1 MDGTLCD
8 LAWPVARL
16 GDALKELI
24 CRTDQA
30 ASSNGLPQA
39 PKHGEQISEWIQDF
53 ARRAGCEAEPL
64 ATTLGELPNELAA
77 AYPALI
83 QLGEDAYLVVLSA
96 KGKHLHVLTPVL
108 TRKQVAIEDLC
119 GILRKPAE
127 ASHRSSLEEMLS
139 GSGISSGRSAKAMA
153 LLLNDQL
160 SRTRFN
166 ACWVLR
172 SEPGANPMRL
182 LRQAGVIGNATGM
195 VAAHTVQYVLWL
207 ASWAILASLSNTGRM
222 DRGWL
227 LGWALL
233 LLTLVPCQV
242 ITTWLQGLFAIG
254 LGGFLK
260 RRLLC
265 GAMKL
270 LPEEMRHGGIGS
282 FLGQALEAEAVETLA
297 LSGGIAGLLATVEI
311 VLAMF
316 VLGRFAL
323 VLAFWS
329 LLTALAA
336 WRFLRAFARWT
347 DTRMAMT
354 EDLVEAMVGHRTRVA
369 QLQRSEWHEGEDQA
383 LHGYLAM
390 SKSLDN
396 TGAWL
401 IAAIP
406 RGWLLAG
413 LFCLLPAIAA
423 RHGAGTGI
431 GLTLGG
437 VLLAY
442 TALRKLTGSFAD
454 LAAAWVAFK
463 RTEPLFQAAARQEKL
478 GESLVAKSHRSR
490 KVIEADRL
498 SYRYRASGK
507 AALQAGSLTVQHGDR
522 ILLGGPSGGGKT
534 TFASLLSGMR
544 EPESGLLLS
553 NGLDRATL
561 GSSEWRKRIAA
572 APQFHENYIL
582 TETLAFNLMLGKRWP
597 PTQADMEEAE
607 TVCRELGLGDLLDS
621 MPSGLMQMVGEGGWQ
636 LSHGERSRVFIARAL
651 LQSADLVILDE
662 SFAALDPENTKI
674 ALEATIERAKTLMV
688 IAHP

>member
-1 MDGTLCD
+1 MDATLLH
-8 LAWPVARL
+8 LAWPVGRL
-16 GDALKELI
+16 DDALRELI

-30 ASSNGLPQA
+30 EGANGLPQV
-39 PKHGEQISEWIQDF
+39 PTHGQDIGEWIQD
-53 ARRAGCEAEPL
+53 AAGRAGCEAEPL
-64 ATTLGELPNELAA
+64 ETTLGDLPNELAA
-77 AYPALI
+77 AYPGLI
-83 QLGEDAYLVVLSA
+83 QLNEDAYLVVLSA
-96 KGKHLHVLTPVL
+96 KGKHLHVLTPAL
-108 TRKQVAIEDLC
+108 KRKKLAIADLC
-119 GILRKPAE
+119 GVLRQSAE
-127 ASHRSSLEEMLS
+127 ASHRTGLKEMLS
-139 GSGISSGRSAKAMA
+139 GSGISGGRSAKALT
-153 LLLNDQL
+153 LLLNEQL
-160 SRTRFN
+160 SGTRFN
-166 ACWVLR
+166 ACWILR
-172 SEPGANPMRL
+172 TEPGANPVRL
-182 LRQAGVIGNATGM
+182 LRQAGVIGNAAAM
-195 VAAHTVQYVLWL
+195 VAAHTIQYVLWL
-207 ASWAILASLSNTGRM
+207 ASWAILASLSSSGRM

-270 LPEEMRHGGIGS
+270 LPEEMRHGGVGS

-329 LLTALAA
+329 LLTAFAA
-336 WRFLRAFARWT
+336 WRFLRTFARWT
-347 DTRMAMT
+347 DTRMVMT

-369 QLQRSEWHEGEDQA
+369 QLQRSEWHEGEDQV
-383 LHGYLAM
+383 LHGYLEV

-413 LFCLLPAIAA
+413 LACLLPAMVA
-423 RHGAGTGI
+423 RNGAQTGI

-463 RTEPLFQAAARQEKL
+463 RIKPLFQAAARQEKL

-507 AALQAGSLTVQHGDR
+507 AALQAGSLTVQEGDR

-534 TFASLLSGMR
+534 TFVSLLSGMR

-561 GSSEWRKRIAA
+561 GALAWRKRIAA
-572 APQFHENYIL
+572 APQFHENHIL
-582 TETLAFNLMLGKRWP
+582 TETLAFNLLLGSRWP
-597 PTQADMEEAE
+597 PTETGMEEAE

-662 SFAALDPENTKI
+662 SFAALDPENTKL
-674 ALEATIERAKTLMV
+674 ALEATIARAKTLMV

>member
-1 MDGTLCD
+1 MEGTLGD
-8 LAWPVARL
+8 LAWPVGRL
-16 GDALKELI
+16 DDALRELI

-30 ASSNGLPQA
+30 EGANRLPQA
-39 PKHGEQISEWIQDF
+39 PKYGEQISEWIQDF

-64 ATTLGELPNELAA
+64 ETTLGELPKELAA

-83 QLGEDAYLVVLSA
+83 QLGEDAYLAVLGA
-96 KGKHLHVLTPVL
+96 KGKHLHVLTPGL
-108 TRKQVAIEDLC
+108 RRKQIPIANLC
-119 GILRKPAE
+119 GVLHKSAE
-127 ASHRSSLEEMLS
+127 ACYRSSFEEMLS
-139 GSGISSGRSAKAMA
+139 GSGISGARSAKAMA
-153 LLLNDQL
+153 ILLNDQL
-160 SRTRFN
+160 LRTRFN

-172 SEPGANPMRL
+172 SEPGGNPVRL
-182 LRQAGVIGNATGM
+182 LRQAGVIGNAAGM
-195 VAAHTVQYVLWL
+195 IAAHTVQYILWL

-383 LHGYLAM
+383 LHGYLAV

-406 RGWLLAG
+406 RGWLIAG
-413 LFCLLPAIAA
+413 LSCLLPAIAA
-423 RHGAGTGI
+423 RHGAGTDDRINARG
-431 GLTLGG
+431 
-437 VLLAY
+437 
-442 TALRKLTGSFAD
+442 R
-454 LAAAWVAFK
+454 
-463 RTEPLFQAAARQEKL
+463 AARVHCIAQANRIVSRTWQRPGLPSK
-478 GESLVAKSHRSR
+478 ESSPCFKPRHGR
-490 KVIEADRL
+490 K
-498 SYRYRASGK
+498 
-507 AALQAGSLTVQHGDR
+507 
-522 ILLGGPSGGGKT
+522 
-534 TFASLLSGMR
+534 
-544 EPESGLLLS
+544 
-553 NGLDRATL
+553 
-561 GSSEWRKRIAA
+561 SSERPWLRRV
-572 APQFHENYIL
+572 
-582 TETLAFNLMLGKRWP
+582 TG
-597 PTQADMEEAE
+597 
-607 TVCRELGLGDLLDS
+607 RE
-621 MPSGLMQMVGEGGWQ
+621 
-636 LSHGERSRVFIARAL
+636 
-651 LQSADLVILDE
+651 
-662 SFAALDPENTKI
+662 K
-674 ALEATIERAKTLMV
+674 
-688 IAHP
+688 

>member
-1 MDGTLCD
+1 L
-8 LAWPVARL
+8 
-16 GDALKELI
+16 
-24 CRTDQA
+24 
-30 ASSNGLPQA
+30 
-39 PKHGEQISEWIQDF
+39 
-53 ARRAGCEAEPL
+53 
-64 ATTLGELPNELAA
+64 
-77 AYPALI
+77 
-83 QLGEDAYLVVLSA
+83 
-96 KGKHLHVLTPVL
+96 
-108 TRKQVAIEDLC
+108 
-119 GILRKPAE
+119 
-127 ASHRSSLEEMLS
+127 
-139 GSGISSGRSAKAMA
+139 
-153 LLLNDQL
+153 
-160 SRTRFN
+160 
-166 ACWVLR
+166 
-172 SEPGANPMRL
+172 
-182 LRQAGVIGNATGM
+182 
-195 VAAHTVQYVLWL
+195 QYVLWL
-207 ASWAILASLSNTGRM
+207 ASWAILASLSNSGRM
-222 DRGWL
+222 DRAWL

-233 LLTLVPCQV
+233 LMTLVPCQV
-242 ITTWLQGLFAIG
+242 MTTWLQGLFAIG
-254 LGGFLK
+254 LGGLVK

-265 GAMKL
+265 GALKL
-270 LPEEMRHGGIGS
+270 FPQEMRHGGIGS

-329 LLTALAA
+329 VFTTFVA

-383 LHGYLAM
+383 LHGYLAV

-396 TGAWL
+396 AGAWL

-413 LFCLLPAIAA
+413 LACLLPAFGA
-423 RHGAGTGI
+423 RQGGETNV

-463 RTEPLFQAAARQEKL
+463 RIEPLFQAAARQEVVGETL
-478 GESLVAKSHRSR
+478 GAKSHRSR

-498 SYRYRASGK
+498 SYRYRATGK
-507 AALQAGSLTVQHGDR
+507 AALQAGSLTVQQGDR
-522 ILLGGPSGGGKT
+522 ILLEGPSGGGKT

-561 GSSEWRKRIAA
+561 GSSEWRKRIAS
-572 APQFHENYIL
+572 APQFHENHIL
-582 TETLAFNLMLGKRWP
+582 TETLAFNLLLGRQWP
-597 PTQADMEEAE
+597 PMPADMEDAE
-607 TVCRELGLGDLLDS
+607 TVCRKLGLGVLLDA

-651 LQSADLVILDE
+651 LQNADLVILDE
-662 SFAALDPENTKI
+662 SFAALDPENVKV